1 MAVLE
6 TKRSLIT
13 SIRAD
18 IAENEAYKVALFVRK
33 EIGLQ
38 RPTGANVTGADFI
51 TAVLRPGTRKVQE
64 VIVNDVKASVAGR
77 FPVPKTS
84 MPGTWR
90 SEVQNAVSPR
100 RLNLGDPALEAEIR
114 TAVPTGPRSPAANQ
128 CNYSFPGQ
136 GLITGW

>member
-1 MAVLE
+1 
-6 TKRSLIT
+6 
-13 SIRAD
+13 
-18 IAENEAYKVALFVRK
+18 VALFVRK

-114 TAVPTGPRSPAANQ
+114 AAVQQGRVRLRQINV
-128 CNYSFPGQ
+128 NYSSQGQ